1 MSIRVA
7 RCLVVVSWFLGFI
20 ASVWYS
26 IAVTLV
32 TNDDGHAHCQPGSK
46 GTFVTTSLL
55 LLILGTQWL
64 PGAAFTITYMRII
77 LKLRRD
83 GVIKPSDVSQSSQI
97 RHRRNLRAAR
107 ILVIEVL
114 FFLGCLYPFYHYS
127 LATAMGDGESPG
139 LLSREGTVIFC
150 MMITFSLT
158 NPFCHI
164 LLNSEF
170 REDVRRIFQQIK
182 SGLGNRTIRN
192 WSEIH
197 LPGWHVHR
205 DKETSGQNEERHN
218 TTGSGK

>member
-32 TNDDGHAHCQPGSK
+32 TNDDGHTHCQPGSK

-83 GVIKPSDVSQSSQI
+83 GVIKPSDVSQSSQN

-170 REDVRRIFQQIK
+170 REHVRRIFQQIK